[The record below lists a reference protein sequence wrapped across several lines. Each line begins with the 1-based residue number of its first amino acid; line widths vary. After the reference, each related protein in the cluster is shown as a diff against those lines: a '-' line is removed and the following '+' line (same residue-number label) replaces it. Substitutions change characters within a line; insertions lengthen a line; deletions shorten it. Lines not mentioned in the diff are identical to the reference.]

1 MEEQVITV
9 VIKTKGEA
17 CRLSDAEILD
27 WYRSRIAGLFD
38 PTYGTPEIAVQLE
51 RKAVSDN
58 A

>member
-38 PTYGTPEIAVQLE
+38 PAYGMPQISVTLRREEAE
-51 RKAVSDN
+51 
-58 A
+58 